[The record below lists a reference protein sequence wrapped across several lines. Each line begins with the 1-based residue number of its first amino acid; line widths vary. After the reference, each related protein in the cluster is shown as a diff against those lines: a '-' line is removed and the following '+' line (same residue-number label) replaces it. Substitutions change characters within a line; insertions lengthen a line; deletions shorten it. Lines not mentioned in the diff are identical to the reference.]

1 MLSMKHFFNIHSIF
15 AGQFYIKNTSIML
28 KNYLIAPIVYIMV
41 SFVFLSSPAKSQEV
55 KGEYLI
61 KFVTSKG
68 DMLIKLYNETPA
80 HRDNMIKLIKEE
92 FYKDQLFHRVIKD
105 FMVQGGDPHSTD
117 AEKGQR
123 LGSGGAG
130 YTVPAEFHKDLI
142 HKKGALA
149 AARKG
154 DSVNPEQ
161 ASSGSQFYLVQGRV
175 LTPEDIDILTQ
186 RGITSL
192 TEESA
197 EVYMTLGGTPHLD
210 GSYTVFGEVIEGLE
224 ILDAIAASPCDAY
237 DRPIED
243 VIYSITLIK

>member
-1 MLSMKHFFNIHSIF
+1 
-15 AGQFYIKNTSIML
+15 
-28 KNYLIAPIVYIMV
+28 
-41 SFVFLSSPAKSQEV
+41 
-55 KGEYLI
+55 
-61 KFVTSKG
+61 
-68 DMLIKLYNETPA
+68 
-80 HRDNMIKLIKEE
+80 
-92 FYKDQLFHRVIKD
+92 
-105 FMVQGGDPHSTD
+105 MVQGGDPHSVG

-154 DSVNPEQ
+154 DSDNPDQ
-161 ASSGSQFYLVQGRV
+161 ASSASQFYLVQGRV
-175 LTPEDIDILTQ
+175 LTPEEIDILTQ
-186 RGITSL
+186 RGVASF

-197 EVYMTLGGTPHLD
+197 EIYMTLGGTPHLD

>member
-1 MLSMKHFFNIHSIF
+1 
-15 AGQFYIKNTSIML
+15 ML

>member
-1 MLSMKHFFNIHSIF
+1 
-15 AGQFYIKNTSIML
+15 ML

-41 SFVFLSSPAKSQEV
+41 SFIFLSAPAKAQEA
-55 KGEYLI
+55 KREQLI
-61 KFVTSKG
+61 KFETSKG
-68 DMLIKLYNETPA
+68 DMLIKLYNKTPA
-80 HRDNMIKLIKEE
+80 HRDNMTKLIKEG

-105 FMVQGGDPHSTD
+105 FMIQGGDPHSTG

-123 LGSGGAG
+123 LGSGGVG
-130 YTVPAEFHKDLI
+130 YSVPAEFHKDLI

-175 LTPEDIDILTQ
+175 LTPEEIDILTQ
-186 RGITSL
+186 RGVASI

-197 EVYMTLGGTPHLD
+197 EIYMTLGGTPHLD
-210 GSYTVFGEVIEGLE
+210 GSYTIFGEVIEGLE
-224 ILDAIAASPCDAY
+224 ILDSIAASPCDAY

>member
-1 MLSMKHFFNIHSIF
+1 MF
-15 AGQFYIKNTSIML
+15 
-28 KNYLIAPIVYIMV
+28 
-41 SFVFLSSPAKSQEV
+41 E
-55 KGEYLI
+55 
-61 KFVTSKG
+61 TSKG
-68 DMLIKLYNETPA
+68 NMVVKLYNETPA
-80 HRDNMIKLIKEE
+80 HRDNMIKLIKEG

-105 FMVQGGDPHSTD
+105 FMIQGGDPHSTG

-123 LGSGGAG
+123 LGSGGPG
-130 YTVPAEFHKDLI
+130 YTVPAEFNENLI

-175 LTPEDIDILTQ
+175 LSPEELNILTQ
-186 RGITSL
+186 RGVAAF

-197 EVYMTLGGTPHLD
+197 EIYSTLGGTPHLD

-224 ILDAIAASPCDAY
+224 IIDIIASSPCDAY
-237 DRPIED
+237 NRPIED
-243 VIYSITLIK
+243 VIYSISIIK

>member
-1 MLSMKHFFNIHSIF
+1 
-15 AGQFYIKNTSIML
+15 ML

-41 SFVFLSSPAKSQEV
+41 SFIFLSAPLKAQEAKSEH
-55 KGEYLI
+55 LI
-61 KFVTSKG
+61 KFETSKG

-80 HRDNMIKLIKEE
+80 HRDNMIKLIKEG

-105 FMVQGGDPHSTD
+105 FMVQGGDPHSVG

-123 LGSGGAG
+123 LGSGRAG
-130 YTVPAEFHKDLI
+130 YTLPAEFHKDLI

-154 DSVNPEQ
+154 DSDNPDQ
-161 ASSGSQFYLVQGRV
+161 ASSASQFYLVQGRV
-175 LTPEDIDILTQ
+175 LTPEEIDILTQ
-186 RGITSL
+186 RGVASF

-197 EVYMTLGGTPHLD
+197 EIYMTLGGTPHLD

>member
-1 MLSMKHFFNIHSIF
+1 
-15 AGQFYIKNTSIML
+15 ML
-28 KNYLIAPIVYIMV
+28 KSYLFTPIVYIM
-41 SFVFLSSPAKSQEV
+41 FTFAFLAVPTSGQESNR
-55 KGEYLI
+55 ETLI
-61 KFVTSKG
+61 KFETSRG
-68 DMLIKLYNETPA
+68 NMVVKLYNETPA
-80 HRDNMIKLIKEE
+80 HRDNMIKLINEG

-105 FMVQGGDPHSTD
+105 FMIQGGDPHSTG

-123 LGSGGAG
+123 LGSGGPG
-130 YTVPAEFHKDLI
+130 YTVPAEFNENLI

-175 LTPEDIDILTQ
+175 LSPEELNILTQ
-186 RGITSL
+186 RGVASF

-197 EVYMTLGGTPHLD
+197 EIYTTLGGTPHLD

-224 ILDAIAASPCDAY
+224 IIDIIASLPCDAY
-237 DRPIED
+237 NRPLED
-243 VIYSITLIK
+243 VVYSISIIK

>member
-1 MLSMKHFFNIHSIF
+1 
-15 AGQFYIKNTSIML
+15 ML
-28 KNYLIAPIVYIMV
+28 KSSLFAPIVYIMFT
-41 SFVFLSSPAKSQEV
+41 FVFHPVSNSGQDWNRET
-55 KGEYLI
+55 LI
-61 KFVTSKG
+61 KFETSKG
-68 DMLIKLYNETPA
+68 NMVVKLYNETPA
-80 HRDNMIKLIKEE
+80 HRDNMIKLIKEG

-105 FMVQGGDPHSTD
+105 FMIQGGDPHSTG

-123 LGSGGAG
+123 LGSGGPG
-130 YTVPAEFHKDLI
+130 YTVPAEFNDNLI

-175 LTPEDIDILTQ
+175 LSPEELNILAQ
-186 RGITSL
+186 RGMAAF

-197 EVYMTLGGTPHLD
+197 EIYTTLGGTPHLD

-224 ILDAIAASPCDAY
+224 IIDIIASSPCDAY
-237 DRPIED
+237 NRPIED
-243 VIYSITLIK
+243 VIYSISIIK